1 MDKGR
6 RKIADKKQTNGRSS
20 ELLRPSHLDAKTMM
34 DQSLIMMN
42 SQKKLEGVVVKE
54 ID

>member
-1 MDKGR
+1 ML
-6 RKIADKKQTNGRSS
+6 RS
-20 ELLRPSHLDAKTMM
+20 SHLDAKAMM
-34 DQSLIMMN
+34 DQSLIIMN